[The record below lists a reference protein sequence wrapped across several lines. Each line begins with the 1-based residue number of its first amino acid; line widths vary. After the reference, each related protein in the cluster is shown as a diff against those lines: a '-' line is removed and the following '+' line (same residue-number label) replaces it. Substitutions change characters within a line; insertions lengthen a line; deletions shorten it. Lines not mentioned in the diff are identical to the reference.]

1 MPDIRIIG
9 GGAVYFLQ
17 PLNDN
22 ADKWLDDNMPPS
34 AFTSTQG
41 YAIPAYQINKLL
53 GGFIEAGFVINDAR
67 DLN

>member
-1 MPDIRIIG
+1 MSDIRIIG

-22 ADKWLDDNMPPS
+22 ADKWLDENMPP
-34 AFTSTQG
+34 ATFTSTQG
-41 YAIPAYQINKLL
+41 YAVPAFHINKLL
-53 GGFIEAGFVINDAR
+53 GGFIQAGFILSDVR

>member
-1 MPDIRIIG
+1 MSDIRIVG

-22 ADKWLDDNMPPS
+22 ADKWLDENMPPS
-34 AFTSTQG
+34 TYASTQG
-41 YAIPAYQINKLL
+41 YAIPSAHIHKLL
-53 GGFIEAGFVINDAR
+53 GGFLQAGFALHDTR